1 MAGCFFGK
9 PPFNPFVAE
18 FAVFVF
24 LHIVVLFPPLPALL
38 LPTLSPAG
46 ARWRRQS
53 GSRVLSSFLQRK
65 IKKKGLFSFAC
76 VTAPFP
82 AVGGKDYV
90 MCSRYFV
97 NGAQPRD
104 SLSLDRRGRQGKE
117 KEKKKKKTTTQ

>member
-9 PPFNPFVAE
+9 PPFNPFRAE

-24 LHIVVLFPPLPALL
+24 FHIVVLFPPSAYPF
-38 LPTLSPAG
+38 PGGRTLEASVWEQGPFFP
-46 ARWRRQS
+46 
-53 GSRVLSSFLQRK
+53 SFFFPFFFSESAEK
-65 IKKKGLFSFAC
+65 GKKKGLFSFAW

-97 NGAQPRD
+97 NGAQPCD
-104 SLSLDRRGRQGKE
+104 SPSLDRRGRQGKE
-117 KEKKKKKTTTQ
+117 KEKKK